1 MYIWSLEVSR
11 SIHEGKWLAIKYNN
25 SSNEET
31 SFWCAIKDI
40 NPQTHKMTVDV
51 YNSEKTPKFDRDYI
65 LSYDRIKSA
74 TLIESSYYTKQEAL
88 INKINSNLED
98 FLFLEYNKFEDKLL
112 KYYLEC
118 YNQDNDPTSTQYTM
132 IEGIDV
138 DTFGSDLIIKLDDD
152 MFDKVLITLKNQ
164 LSLKQRN
171 NVIYEKIVFNYLSI
185 FNKSKGIIPIAY
197 YNVNIDIE
205 NQCLIRELNLDF
217 NSKTIILD
225 YENKINLDNYVESDY
240 EFFKIN
246 FLKYEAEYI
255 NNIVENLSHDEK
267 IDQRPYFMKIVLKY
281 NISIQSEL
289 DSIAEKCK
297 IDDLSYSLQALF
309 GTKLQSKRGQKRSIL
324 VDSEK
329 INTNQLRSIYNAVN
343 QNLLYIQG
351 PPGTGKTVSITN
363 MIHSSLFNNDTVLLA
378 SNNNEAIDNV
388 FKRID
393 ELKFNGVKIR
403 YPYLRLGNDTYISE
417 ALDKIEAY
425 YNYYKEIDL
434 KIDLKEELRVLRAK
448 IIHSMSTIVDLIDIF
463 ENKLETEEKIKTL
476 NDLRLMIDKDD
487 TLDASIK
494 ASNYIDI
501 EAQIQ
506 NYTKELPSIDVDEKK
521 ISEFKYDKESS
532 IKYLDLISLSFGKN
546 LLKPRNKSLVEII
559 KIDSKKL
566 RVQEFKQLLR
576 TEEGFEI
583 ITDCFPIIASTNI
596 STIKIGTPK
605 NQFNLLI
612 MEEASQCNIVPSL
625 IPMNRSKRACFVG
638 DPQQLQPVVTL
649 TDEKN
654 QLLMNVY
661 KIFDVYSYKNNSI
674 MNLLLN
680 IDSNSKFILL
690 KKHYRCAKKI
700 INFSNMKYYN
710 KQLEIETV
718 ESNIEPLKLIDIK
731 NSTSQS
737 KNSSISEVN
746 EILNELKKSDGSQKI
761 SIITPFKNQVK
772 LIKTVLE
779 QNNIKDIK
787 VNTIHGF
794 QGQESDKIIFSSAIT
809 ESTTQGAFDW
819 VKNNKELINVT
830 STRPRESLVVL
841 ADLAQVERLSN
852 SEMNDYFEFLTY
864 MNMNGD
870 FEVRLQEES
879 DFKSK
884 VDGFKVYNSDSESEF
899 IRTIAQLK
907 STHQKFNF
915 LPKTKVS
922 DILNLIKIKEKD
934 RELFRYALKAHFDF
948 VLLDYMNRPLLVVE
962 VCGYEHLTDPTTMA
976 NDLKKVKICIEHN
989 MKIIPI
995 FNQDVRRYNEIKN
1008 VLLNSLKS

>member
-88 INKINSNLED
+88 INKIKSNLED

-132 IEGIDV
+132 VEGIDV
-138 DTFGSDLIIKLDDD
+138 DTFGADLVIKLDDE
-152 MFDKVLITLKNQ
+152 MFDRILITLRNQ

-225 YENKINLDNYVESDY
+225 YENKIHLDNYIESDY
-240 EFFKIN
+240 EFFKTN
-246 FLKYEAEYI
+246 FLKYDTEYI

-324 VDSEK
+324 VDSEQ

-425 YNYYKEIDL
+425 YNYYKEIHL
-434 KIDLKEELRVLRAK
+434 NIDLKEELRVLRAK
-448 IIHSMSTIVDLIDIF
+448 IIHSMSTIVNLIDIF

-476 NDLRLMIDKDD
+476 NDLRLMIEKDD

-521 ISEFKYDKESS
+521 ISEFIYDKESS
-532 IKYLDLISLSFGKN
+532 IKYLDLISNSFGKN
-546 LLKPRNKSLVEII
+546 LLKPRNKSLVEIL
-559 KIDSKKL
+559 KVDSKKQ
-566 RVQEFKQLLR
+566 RVQDFKLLLR

-710 KQLEIETV
+710 KQLEIETA
-718 ESNIEPLKLIDIK
+718 ETNIEPLKLIDIK

-841 ADLAQVERLSN
+841 ADLSQVERLSN

-922 DILNLIKIKEKD
+922 DILNLMKIKEKD